1 MVVEGEKTENK
12 GFVDIQKILSALP
25 DSMYTQVADAGH
37 LIPMQKPSQ
46 VVNIIREFFHKIKG
60 RA

>member
-1 MVVEGEKTENK
+1 
-12 GFVDIQKILSALP
+12 VDIQKILSALP
-25 DSMYTQVADAGH
+25 DSMYAQVADAGH

-46 VVNIIREFFHKIKG
+46 VIKIIKEFFLKIKG